1 MSAATSPTARDTAP
15 IQDPPGRWRA
25 LVILASALLLGMTT
39 WFSATAVVPQ
49 LRELWVLT
57 SAQSAW
63 MTIAVQLGFVVGA
76 LTSAVLNIA
85 DRVPPRRL
93 MLHGGAGAALANV
106 LLLAGPPVVLAI
118 LLRAVT
124 GFCLASVYPPA
135 MKAMATWFKIKR
147 GTALG
152 IMVGA
157 LTVGSAAPHLVNGL
171 GGLDWR
177 VVILATSLMS
187 LAGGLIAEYLGR
199 DGPFDFPRAVFDP
212 SKAWQ
217 AFSDRPVYLASIG
230 YFGHMWEL
238 YAMWAW
244 FSVFFGDVLAR
255 QAINAPLAWS
265 AIATFVVIGVGAIG
279 CWVGGMLGDRW
290 GRGRATS
297 LAMIISGSCAV
308 IIGLIPAAAWPVVLV
323 VGLVWGFWVVA
334 DSAQFSTVITELGD
348 QAYVGTALTLQ
359 LAIGYVLTVPTLWLI
374 PIVHEAF
381 GWAPAFGVLAL
392 GPVIGTIAMQKL
404 AGIESR
410 RARAEAEAAG

>member
-1 MSAATSPTARDTAP
+1 M
-15 IQDPPGRWRA
+15 QDPPGRWRA
-25 LVILASALLLGMTT
+25 LIILASAMLLGMTT

-49 LRELWVLT
+49 LRDLWTLT
-57 SAQSAW
+57 SAESAW

-76 LTSAVLNIA
+76 LTSAVLNLA

-93 MLHGGAGAALANV
+93 MLYGGAGAALANL

-177 VVILATSLMS
+177 VVIFATSVMS

-212 SKAWQ
+212 RKAWQ

-244 FSVFFGDVLAR
+244 FSVFFADVLAQ

-348 QAYVGTALTLQ
+348 QSYVGTALTLQ

-374 PIVHEAF
+374 PVVHEAC
-381 GWAPAFGVLAL
+381 GWAFAFGLLAL
-392 GPVIGTIAMQKL
+392 GPVVGTIAMQKL
-404 AGIESR
+404 AGLE
-410 RARAEAEAAG
+410 ARKAIH